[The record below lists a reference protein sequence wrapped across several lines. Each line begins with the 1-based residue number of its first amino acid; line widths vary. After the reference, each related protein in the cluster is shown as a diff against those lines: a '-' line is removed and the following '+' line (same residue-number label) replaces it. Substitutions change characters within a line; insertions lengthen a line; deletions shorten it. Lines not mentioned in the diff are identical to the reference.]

1 MVPATRGIGSV
12 VVVASEERARDEA
25 ETVRP
30 TEAGEAEV
38 ERQQRVALAGRD
50 WPRRL
55 SAPAPCA
62 ALSREAFVEIRAA
75 VGRPGASYLDPL
87 SLFLW

>member
-12 VVVASEERARDEA
+12 VVVASEANRSVGSDLVSDRDAA

-30 TEAGEAEV
+30 PEAGEAEA
-38 ERQQRVALAGRD
+38 ERQQRVALAGRG

-75 VGRPGASYLDPL
+75 VGRPEL
-87 SLFLW
+87 